1 MKLAGW
7 QKRLEEH
14 QARMDRL
21 EASGEMT
28 EIYRYDRKRFA
39 KLYQR
44 LGYLKQRVK
53 SLKVEK
59 DENGWWVRKN
69 APR

>member
-14 QARMDRL
+14 QARIDRL

-28 EIYRYDRKRFA
+28 EIYRYDRKQFV

-53 SLKVEK
+53 SLKGDTV
-59 DENGWWVRKN
+59 
-69 APR
+69 